1 MAKKYKIL
9 VIGEGAVGKTSI
21 ATRYTRG
28 AFKESH
34 LMTLGANFMLKDI
47 KLTDGEKVRLS
58 IWDTA
63 GQERFRKV
71 VETYY
76 KGASGTIL
84 TFDLTNKK
92 SFEELDYWKNTSNDK
107 VKEMKYVMVGNKL
120 DLEDN
125 REVPTEL
132 AQNKAD
138 EWGIPYFEASAK
150 TNININEIF
159 DKMTELLMENKND

>member
-1 MAKKYKIL
+1 MATTFKIL
-9 VIGEGAVGKTSI
+9 VIGEGSVGKTSI

-34 LMTLGANFMLKDI
+34 LMTLGANFMLKDV
-47 KLTDGEKVRLS
+47 KLESGEKVRLS

-76 KGASGTIL
+76 KGAKGTIL

-92 SFEELDYWKNTSNDK
+92 TFEELEYWKNTSNEKIAD
-107 VKEMKYVMVGNKL
+107 MKYILVGNKS
-120 DLEDN
+120 DLAGQQ
-125 REVPTEL
+125 RAVSTEV
-132 AQNKAD
+132 AQAKAD
-138 EWGIPYFEASAK
+138 EWGIPYFETSAK
-150 TNININEIF
+150 LNININEVF
-159 DKMTELLMENKND
+159 EEMTDLLVQGE